1 MSLSDGNRSHDLPKD
16 LKVINYLSPSHIDR
30 LIAFSNRDQ
39 TIIRFTSDR
48 TRFAN
53 FEKVSEWLSSDPS
66 LHVLTNAEE
75 VALLGLIWFRPK
87 ALDWPAPFDSHSNS
101 LSVTLAKR
109 TYPPARGQGWIVPF
123 FREAIQQYLGSAGY
137 SESTG
142 FWLSTRTQNKTNI
155 AVNMKLGFKVVGTHS
170 DDTFMSST
178 AADMKN
184 ALGIIA

>member
-1 MSLSDGNRSHDLPKD
+1 MSSSDGSQSHVLPRD

-30 LIAFSNRDQ
+30 LIDFSNRDW

-53 FEKVSEWLSSDPS
+53 FKKVSEWLSSDPS

-87 ALDWPAPFDSHSNS
+87 ALDWPAPFDTHSHS

-109 TYPPARGQGWIVPF
+109 IYPPARGQGMIVPF
-123 FREAIQQYLGSAGY
+123 FREAFQQYLRSAGY
-137 SESTG
+137 SASTG

-155 AVNMKLGFKVVGTHS
+155 AVNLKLGFKVVGTNS
-170 DDTFMSST
+170 EDTFMSAS
-178 AADMKN
+178 AANIMN
-184 ALGIIA
+184 ALGIIS